1 LTGRGDMRQAAVF
14 FRQTVIGKRTVA
26 ERALYNH
33 ILGSQRADT
42 GSRHF
47 TIELR
52 SAIRAGWRQASS
64 LCA

>member
-1 LTGRGDMRQAAVF
+1 
-14 FRQTVIGKRTVA
+14 VIGKRTVA

-33 ILGSQRADT
+33 ILGSQRPDT

-52 SAIRAGWRQASS
+52 SAIRAGWRKASS